1 MSVKK
6 AVIPVAGFATRFLPA
21 CKSVPKCMLTIVDK
35 PIIQYLVDE
44 AVASGIE
51 EILLV
56 VGRKKEVVEDYFSE
70 DKELEDFL
78 KERGKE
84 SFIPQ
89 ISNLSGKAKIHF
101 IEEEGGAK
109 GLGHAIYMAKDFV
122 GNEPF
127 AIMYGDVIMQGEKP
141 CLKEIIEQHEKLGAS
156 IIGVEKVDWKDVPK
170 YGNVSGELI
179 SDRLYKV
186 EKMQEKPKVEETKS
200 NLAISDRHV
209 LMPDL
214 FDFLEKTKPGKGGE
228 IQVTDAYNSMVNT
241 KEGVYAYDY
250 KATRFDSGDKL
261 GFVKA
266 SVDETLRRPELRD
279 SMIEFLKSLNIWLD
293 NF

>member
-101 IEEEGGAK
+101 I
-109 GLGHAIYMAKDFV
+109 
-122 GNEPF
+122 
-127 AIMYGDVIMQGEKP
+127 
-141 CLKEIIEQHEKLGAS
+141 AS

-279 SMIEFLKSLNIWLD
+279 SMIEFLKSLNI
-293 NF
+293 

>member
-1 MSVKK
+1 MKVRK

-21 CKSVPKCMLTIVDK
+21 CKSLPKCMLTILDK

-44 AVASGIE
+44 AVESGIE

-56 VGRKKEVVEDYFSE
+56 VGRKKEVVKDYFSE
-70 DKELEDFL
+70 DKELKDFL
-78 KERGKE
+78 IERGKE
-84 SFIPQ
+84 NFIPQ
-89 ISNLSGKAKIHF
+89 ITNLSGKAKIHF

-122 GNEPF
+122 ENEPF
-127 AIMYGDVIMQGEKP
+127 AIMYGDVIMQGKKP
-141 CLKEIIEQHEKLGAS
+141 CLKEIIEEHERLGAS
-156 IIGVEKVDWKDVPK
+156 VIGVEKVRWEDVPK
-170 YGNVSGELI
+170 YGNVSGEAI
-179 SDRLYKV
+179 TERLYKV
-186 EKMQEKPKVEETKS
+186 EKMQEKPKIEETKS

-250 KATRFDSGDKL
+250 EAKRFDAGDKL
-261 GFVKA
+261 GFIKA
-266 SVDETLRRPELRD
+266 SIDETLRRPELRD
-279 SMIEFLKSLNIWLD
+279 DLIKFIKDLNI
-293 NF
+293 

>member
-179 SDRLYKV
+179 SDRLYY
-186 EKMQEKPKVEETKS
+186 TY
-200 NLAISDRHV
+200 I
-209 LMPDL
+209 
-214 FDFLEKTKPGKGGE
+214 
-228 IQVTDAYNSMVNT
+228 Y
-241 KEGVYAYDY
+241 
-250 KATRFDSGDKL
+250 
-261 GFVKA
+261 
-266 SVDETLRRPELRD
+266 
-279 SMIEFLKSLNIWLD
+279 
-293 NF
+293 

>member
-109 GLGHAIYMAKDFV
+109 GLGHAIHMAKDFV

-214 FDFLEKTKPGKGGE
+214 FDFLATTKPGKGGE

-279 SMIEFLKSLNIWLD
+279 SMIEFLKSLNI
-293 NF
+293 

>member
-1 MSVKK
+1 MGVRK

-21 CKSVPKCMLTIVDK
+21 CKSLPKCMLTILDK

-70 DKELEDFL
+70 DKELEEFL
-78 KERGKE
+78 IERGKE
-84 SFIPQ
+84 QFIPQ
-89 ISNLSGKAKIHF
+89 VTNLSGKAKIHF

-141 CLKEIIEQHEKLGAS
+141 CLKEIIDEHEKLGAS
-156 IIGVEKVDWKDVPK
+156 VIGVEKVEWKDVPK
-170 YGNVSGELI
+170 YGNVSGEAI
-179 SDRLYKV
+179 NDRLYKV
-186 EKMQEKPKVEETKS
+186 EKMQEKPKIEETKS

-250 KATRFDSGDKL
+250 EAKRFDSGDKL

-266 SVDETLRRPELRD
+266 SIDETLRRPELRD
-279 SMIEFLKSLNIWLD
+279 DLISFIKSLEI
-293 NF
+293 

>member
-1 MSVKK
+1 MSVRK

-21 CKSVPKCMLTIVDK
+21 CKSLPKCMLTILDK

-44 AVASGIE
+44 AVESGIE

-56 VGRKKEVVEDYFSE
+56 VGRKKEVVQDYFSD
-70 DKELEDFL
+70 DKELKDFL
-78 KERGKE
+78 IEREKE

-89 ISNLSGKAKIHF
+89 VTNLSGKAKIHF

-156 IIGVEKVDWKDVPK
+156 VIGVEKVEWKDVPK
-170 YGNVSGELI
+170 YGNVSGEAI
-179 SDRLYKV
+179 TDRLYKV
-186 EKMQEKPKVEETKS
+186 EKMQEKPKIEETKS

-241 KEGVYAYDY
+241 KEGVYAYNY
-250 KATRFDSGDKL
+250 EATRFDSGDKL

-266 SVDETLRRPELRD
+266 SIDETLRRPELRD
-279 SMIEFLKSLNIWLD
+279 DLIEFLKGLK
-293 NF
+293 F

>member
-186 EKMQEKPKVEETKS
+186 EKMQQKPKVEETKS
-200 NLAISDRHV
+200 NLAISDTHV

-261 GFVKA
+261 GLVKA

-279 SMIEFLKSLNIWLD
+279 SMIEFLKSLNI
-293 NF
+293 

>member
-1 MSVKK
+1 
-6 AVIPVAGFATRFLPA
+6 
-21 CKSVPKCMLTIVDK
+21 
-35 PIIQYLVDE
+35 
-44 AVASGIE
+44 
-51 EILLV
+51 
-56 VGRKKEVVEDYFSE
+56 
-70 DKELEDFL
+70 
-78 KERGKE
+78 
-84 SFIPQ
+84 
-89 ISNLSGKAKIHF
+89 
-101 IEEEGGAK
+101 
-109 GLGHAIYMAKDFV
+109 MAKDFV

-228 IQVTDAYNSMVNT
+228 IQVTDAYNSMVST

-279 SMIEFLKSLNIWLD
+279 SMIEFLKSLNI
-293 NF
+293 

>member
-1 MSVKK
+1 MGVRK
-6 AVIPVAGFATRFLPA
+6 AVIPVAGFATRYLPA
-21 CKSVPKCMLTIVDK
+21 CKSLPKCMLTILDK

-44 AVASGIE
+44 AVESGIE

-56 VGRKKEVVEDYFSE
+56 VGRKKEVVQDYFSD
-70 DKELEDFL
+70 DKELKDFL
-78 KERGKE
+78 IERGKE

-89 ISNLSGKAKIHF
+89 VTNLSGKAKIHF

-156 IIGVEKVDWKDVPK
+156 VIGVEKVEWKDVPK
-170 YGNVSGELI
+170 YGNVSGEAI
-179 SDRLYKV
+179 TDRLYKV
-186 EKMQEKPKVEETKS
+186 EKMQEKPKIEETKS

-241 KEGVYAYDY
+241 KEGVYAYNY
-250 KATRFDSGDKL
+250 EATRFDSGDKL

-266 SVDETLRRPELRD
+266 SIDETLRRPELRD
-279 SMIEFLKSLNIWLD
+279 DLIDFLKGLK
-293 NF
+293 F

>member
-1 MSVKK
+1 MSVRK

-21 CKSVPKCMLTIVDK
+21 CKSLPKCMLTILDK

-70 DKELEDFL
+70 DKELEEFL
-78 KERGKE
+78 IERGKE

-89 ISNLSGKAKIHF
+89 VTNLSGKAKIHF

-156 IIGVEKVDWKDVPK
+156 IIGVEKVEWKDVPK

-179 SDRLYKV
+179 EDRLYKV
-186 EKMQEKPKVEETKS
+186 EKMQETPKVEETKS

-214 FDFLEKTKPGKGGE
+214 FDFLAVTKPGKGGE

-266 SVDETLRRPELRD
+266 SIDETLRRPELRED
-279 SMIEFLKSLNIWLD
+279 LIKFIKSLDI
-293 NF
+293 

>member
-1 MSVKK
+1 MSVRK

-21 CKSVPKCMLTIVDK
+21 CKSIPKCMLTILDK

-44 AVASGIE
+44 AIASGIE

-56 VGRKKEVVEDYFSE
+56 VGRKKEVVLDYFSE
-70 DKELEDFL
+70 DQELKDFL
-78 KERGKE
+78 TERGKE

-89 ISNLSGKAKIHF
+89 IENLSGKAKISF
-101 IEEEGGAK
+101 IEEDGGAK

-141 CLKEIIEQHEKLGAS
+141 CLKEIIEQHEKLGTS
-156 IIGVEKVDWKDVPK
+156 IIGVERVEWKDVPK
-170 YGNVSGELI
+170 YGNVSGEEI

-228 IQVTDAYNSMVNT
+228 IQVTDAYNSMVGT
-241 KEGVYAYDY
+241 KEGVYAYEY
-250 KATRFDSGDKL
+250 KAQRWDAGDKL

-266 SVDETLRRPELRD
+266 SVDETLRRPELRED
-279 SMIEFLKSLNIWLD
+279 FIKFIKSLDI
-293 NF
+293 

>member
-209 LMPDL
+209 VMPDL

-279 SMIEFLKSLNIWLD
+279 SMIEFLKSLNI
-293 NF
+293 

>member
-228 IQVTDAYNSMVNT
+228 IQVTDAYNSMVST
-241 KEGVYAYDY
+241 EEGVYAYDY

-266 SVDETLRRPELRD
+266 SVDETLRRPELRE
-279 SMIEFLKSLNIWLD
+279 SMIEFLKSLNI
-293 NF
+293 

>member
-101 IEEEGGAK
+101 IEEEGVAK

-214 FDFLEKTKPGKGGE
+214 FDFLATTKPGKGGE

-279 SMIEFLKSLNIWLD
+279 SMIEFLKSLNI
-293 NF
+293 

>member
-21 CKSVPKCMLTIVDK
+21 CKSIPKCMLTILDK

-56 VGRKKEVVEDYFSE
+56 VGRKKEIILDYFSK
-70 DKELEDFL
+70 DTELEEFL
-78 KERGKE
+78 KMRGKE

-89 ISNLSGKAKIHF
+89 IKDLSGKAKISF

-127 AIMYGDVIMQGEKP
+127 AIMYGDVIMQGDKP
-141 CLKEIIEQHEKLGAS
+141 CLKEIIEQHEKLGTS
-156 IIGVEKVDWKDVPK
+156 VIGVERVEWKDVPK
-170 YGNVSGELI
+170 YGNVSGEAVTEK
-179 SDRLYKV
+179 LYKV

-209 LMPDL
+209 LMPEL
-214 FDFLEKTKPGKGGE
+214 FNFLENTKPGKGGE
-228 IQVTDAYNSMVNT
+228 IQVTDAYNSMVST
-241 KEGVYAYDY
+241 KEGVYAYCYD
-250 KATRFDSGDKL
+250 AQRFDSGDKL

-266 SVDETLRRPELRD
+266 AIDETLRRPELRED
-279 SMIEFLKSLNIWLD
+279 IISFIKTLD
-293 NF
+293 I

>member
-1 MSVKK
+1 MRVRK
-6 AVIPVAGFATRFLPA
+6 AVIPAAGFATRFLPA

-44 AVASGIE
+44 AVAAGIE

-56 VGRKKEVVEDYFSE
+56 VGRKKEVIEDYFSE

-78 KERGKE
+78 VERGKE
-84 SFIPQ
+84 SFLPLVT
-89 ISNLSGKAKIHF
+89 NMSGKAKIHF

-109 GLGHAIYMAKDFV
+109 GLGHAILMAKDFV

-141 CLKEIIEQHEKLGAS
+141 CIKEMIEQYEKLGAS
-156 IIGVEKVDWKDVPK
+156 VIGVEKVEWKDVPK
-170 YGNVSGELI
+170 YGNVSGEEI

-209 LMPDL
+209 VLPEI
-214 FDFLEKTKPGKGGE
+214 FGFLEKTKPGKGGE

-266 SVDETLRRPELRD
+266 SIDETLRRPELRD
-279 SMIEFLKSLNIWLD
+279 DLISFIKSLDI
-293 NF
+293 

>member
-21 CKSVPKCMLTIVDK
+21 CKSIPKCMLTILDK

-44 AVASGIE
+44 AVAAGIE

-56 VGRKKEVVEDYFSE
+56 VGRKKEVLLDYFS
-70 DKELEDFL
+70 DDIELKDFL

-89 ISNLSGKAKIHF
+89 IENLSGKAKISF
-101 IEEEGGAK
+101 IEEEGGAR
-109 GLGHAIYMAKDFV
+109 GLGHAIYMAKEFV

-141 CLKEIIEQHEKLGAS
+141 CLKEIIEQHEKLNTS
-156 IIGVEKVDWKDVPK
+156 VIGVERVDWKDVPK
-170 YGNVSGELI
+170 YGNVSGEAVT
-179 SDRLYKV
+179 DRLYKV

-209 LMPDL
+209 LMPEL
-214 FDFLEKTKPGKGGE
+214 FDFLEKTEPGKGGE
-228 IQVTDAYNSMVNT
+228 IQVTDAYNSMVGT
-241 KEGVYAYDY
+241 KQGVYAYCY
-250 KATRFDSGDKL
+250 EAKRFDSGDKL

-266 SVDETLRRPELRD
+266 SIDETLRRPELKED
-279 SMIEFLKSLNIWLD
+279 LIQFIKSLEI
-293 NF
+293 

>member
-1 MSVKK
+1 MSVRK

-44 AVASGIE
+44 AVAAGIE

-56 VGRKKEVVEDYFSE
+56 VGRKKEVIEDYFSE

-78 KERGKE
+78 VERGKE
-84 SFIPQ
+84 SFLPLVT
-89 ISNLSGKAKIHF
+89 NMSGKAKIHF

-109 GLGHAIYMAKDFV
+109 GLGHAILMAKDFV

-141 CLKEIIEQHEKLGAS
+141 CIKEMIEQYEKLGAS
-156 IIGVEKVDWKDVPK
+156 VIGVEKVEWKDVPK
-170 YGNVSGELI
+170 YGNVSGEEI
-179 SDRLYKV
+179 SGRLYKV

-209 LMPDL
+209 VLPEI
-214 FDFLEKTKPGKGGE
+214 FGFLEKTKPGKGGE

-250 KATRFDSGDKL
+250 KAKRFDSGDKL

-266 SVDETLRRPELRD
+266 SIDETLRRPELRD
-279 SMIEFLKSLNIWLD
+279 DLISFIKSLDI
-293 NF
+293 

>member
-1 MSVKK
+1 MSVRK

-21 CKSVPKCMLTIVDK
+21 CKSLPKCMLTILDK

-44 AVASGIE
+44 AVESGIE

-56 VGRKKEVVEDYFSE
+56 VGRKKEVVKDYFSE
-70 DKELEDFL
+70 DKELKDFL
-78 KERGKE
+78 IERGKE
-84 SFIPQ
+84 NFIPQ
-89 ISNLSGKAKIHF
+89 ITNLSGKAKIHF

-122 GNEPF
+122 ENEPF
-127 AIMYGDVIMQGEKP
+127 AIMYGDVIMQGKKP
-141 CLKEIIEQHEKLGAS
+141 CLKEIIEEHERLGAS
-156 IIGVEKVDWKDVPK
+156 VIGVEKVRWEDVPK
-170 YGNVSGELI
+170 YGNVSGEAI
-179 SDRLYKV
+179 TERLYKV
-186 EKMQEKPKVEETKS
+186 EKMQEKPKIEETKS

-250 KATRFDSGDKL
+250 EAKRFDAGDKL
-261 GFVKA
+261 GFIKA
-266 SVDETLRRPELRD
+266 SIDETLRRPELRD
-279 SMIEFLKSLNIWLD
+279 DLIKFIKDLNI
-293 NF
+293 

>member
-1 MSVKK
+1 MSVRK

-21 CKSVPKCMLTIVDK
+21 CKSVPKCMLTILDK

-56 VGRKKEVVEDYFSE
+56 VGRKKEVLLDYFSDDVE
-70 DKELEDFL
+70 LKEFL
-78 KERGKE
+78 KARGKE

-89 ISNLSGKAKIHF
+89 IDHLERKAKISF

-127 AIMYGDVIMQGEKP
+127 AIMYGDVIMQGNKP
-141 CLKEIIEQHEKLGAS
+141 CLKEIIEQHEKLGTS
-156 IIGVEKVDWKDVPK
+156 VIGVERVEWKDVPK
-170 YGNVSGELI
+170 YGNVSGEAVT
-179 SDRLYKV
+179 DRLYKV

-214 FDFLEKTKPGKGGE
+214 FEFLEKTEPGKGGE
-228 IQVTDAYNSMVNT
+228 IQVTDAYNSMVGT
-241 KEGVYAYDY
+241 KEGVYAYCY
-250 KATRFDSGDKL
+250 EAQRFDAGDKL

-279 SMIEFLKSLNIWLD
+279 EMIKYLKSLDI
-293 NF
+293 

>member
-21 CKSVPKCMLTIVDK
+21 CKSLPKCMLTILDK

-51 EILLV
+51 DILLV

-78 KERGKE
+78 VERGKE

-89 ISNLSGKAKIHF
+89 ITNLSGKAKIHF

-127 AIMYGDVIMQGEKP
+127 AIMYGDVIMQGKKP
-141 CLKEIIEQHEKLGAS
+141 CLKDYRATWKIRRKRNRRRK
-156 IIGVEKVDWKDVPK
+156 VEWKDVPK
-170 YGNVSGELI
+170 YGNVSGEAI
-179 SDRLYKV
+179 TDRLYKV

-214 FDFLEKTKPGKGGE
+214 FDFLAKTKPGKVE
-228 IQVTDAYNSMVNT
+228 
-241 KEGVYAYDY
+241 KF
-250 KATRFDSGDKL
+250 K
-261 GFVKA
+261 
-266 SVDETLRRPELRD
+266 
-279 SMIEFLKSLNIWLD
+279 
-293 NF
+293 

>member
-1 MSVKK
+1 MSVRK

-44 AVASGIE
+44 AVAAGIE

-56 VGRKKEVVEDYFSE
+56 VGRKKEVIEDYFSE

-78 KERGKE
+78 VERGKE
-84 SFIPQ
+84 SFLPLVT
-89 ISNLSGKAKIHF
+89 NMSGKAKIHF

-109 GLGHAIYMAKDFV
+109 GLGHAILMAKDFV

-141 CLKEIIEQHEKLGAS
+141 CIKEMIEQYEKLGAS
-156 IIGVEKVDWKDVPK
+156 VIGVEKVEWKDVPK
-170 YGNVSGELI
+170 YGNVSGEEI

-209 LMPDL
+209 LLPEL

-228 IQVTDAYNSMVNT
+228 IQVTDAYNSMVIT

-266 SVDETLRRPELRD
+266 SIDETLRRPELRD
-279 SMIEFLKSLNIWLD
+279 DLISFIKSLDI
-293 NF
+293 

>member
-21 CKSVPKCMLTIVDK
+21 CKSLPKCMLTILDK

-78 KERGKE
+78 IERGKE

-89 ISNLSGKAKIHF
+89 VTNLSGKAKIYF

-214 FDFLEKTKPGKGGE
+214 FDFLAVTKPGKGGE

-266 SVDETLRRPELRD
+266 SIDETLRRPELRD
-279 SMIEFLKSLNIWLD
+279 DLIKFIKSLEI
-293 NF
+293 